1 MYSRFMIA
9 KLVYNLASMV
19 HGRSNELV
27 KGGYKPKNI
36 TFGGPTLYKWNEI
49 TILSFYISS

>member
-1 MYSRFMIA
+1 MIA

-36 TFGGPTLYKWNEI
+36 TFGGPTLYKWDEI